1 MSRRNNLTCT
11 SNIAMLSLRGSLCL
25 FLKGMRGVAGV
36 MRMARLLLLVLLWQV
51 LPALAIDA
59 QEGKTA
65 PAFEATTLQGAK
77 FSLAA
82 QNGKVVIIHYWATW
96 CASCREEMPAIES
109 YYKAHQNEGLVVLA
123 VSINEATDLAEVNE
137 VMKSYSFPAAMA
149 ADSKAR
155 GYGRIWRIPLTFVVD
170 RQGVLRENGWFSKT
184 NLDRS
189 SLEKM
194 VTPLLNSFS
203 N

>member
-1 MSRRNNLTCT
+1 MNRRNISICT
-11 SNIAMLSLRGSLCL
+11 SNIAIQSLRDSLRL
-25 FLKGMRGVAGV
+25 FPQGAHRIIGV
-36 MRMARLLLLVLLWQV
+36 RMTQLLLLALLWHV
-51 LPALAIDA
+51 MPALAVDA
-59 QEGKTA
+59 QEGKPA
-65 PAFEATTLQGAK
+65 PAFEATTLQGEK

-137 VMKSYSFPAAMA
+137 VMKSYSFPSAMA

-170 RQGVLRENGWFSKT
+170 RQGVLRENGWYSKA
-184 NLDRS
+184 NLDRA

-194 VTPLLNSFS
+194 VTPLLK
-203 N
+203 